1 MKRGSNYSLLFP
13 FRGNGE
19 QIRRHH
25 RSIRKGGYYMENWQR
40 GEGWGGKK
48 HKNITE
54 PHAPNSNMADNTCT
68 RLGQIMKSRLLRKH
82 LGEQVAIIWYIVWKH
97 RLYLHYF
104 TIYLH
109 IIDMPTSCC
118 VPQCNQQGFTTPTGE
133 KAGKGYHKDIT
144 EPQRESGKFYRGMVI
159 RQNPPTLPG
168 EGRVGSLIS
177 NWFVHYFL
185 SKKNIFPF
193 LSVNW
198 CISPFFS
205 RRLCMEVLAKS
216 RVKLILSP
224 TSITPLEI
232 ATT

>member
-1 MKRGSNYSLLFP
+1 
-13 FRGNGE
+13 
-19 QIRRHH
+19 
-25 RSIRKGGYYMENWQR
+25 
-40 GEGWGGKK
+40 
-48 HKNITE
+48 
-54 PHAPNSNMADNTCT
+54 MADNTCT